1 MSSTNKLRKENTE
14 REQLKETLALACRI
28 LGTEGH
34 DDLNLGHLSV
44 RTKDQTGLMVMK
56 GRGLCLSEVRAQD
69 LVTIDFD
76 YQKVDGRRD
85 AHGELPIHIEIYK
98 KRRDVNCVV
107 HTHPL
112 YATAFSATG
121 QTLRPVNNE
130 SVLFAKP
137 LPYFDL
143 VTDLVV
149 TQELGKALAAKL
161 GDAKAIFMKNHGI
174 VVVGETI
181 EQATVRAYLLEKAV
195 KTLFV
200 AKVFGEPGWTDENEA
215 DRKEQRIF
223 TESKTKAMWAALLRQ
238 LEYKEAPLRILT
250 LLEEQMAKGKIQI
263 GGTKHGR
270 ATG

>member
-1 MSSTNKLRKENTE
+1 MSQMHKLDGETTE
-14 REQLKETLALACRI
+14 LEQLKETLAVACRI

-34 DDLNLGHLSV
+34 DDLNLGHLSTRV
-44 RTKDQTGLMVMK
+44 KGQSDVMCMK
-56 GRGLCLSEVRAQD
+56 GRGLCLSEVHAQD
-69 LVTIDFD
+69 LVTIDFN
-76 YQKVDGRRD
+76 YQKQAGQRD

-98 KRRDVNCVV
+98 KRTDVNCVV

-143 VTDLVV
+143 VTDLIV
-149 TQELGKALAAKL
+149 TPALGQALADKL
-161 GDAKAIFMKNHGI
+161 GDEKAIFLKNHGI

-181 EQATVRAYLLEKAV
+181 EQATVMAFQLEKAV

-200 AKVFGEPGWTDENEA
+200 ARVLGEPSFTDNEEA
-215 DRKEQRIF
+215 DRKAQRIF
-223 TESKTKAMWAALLRQ
+223 TEPKIKAMWEALVRQ
-238 LEYKEAPLRILT
+238 LEYKETPLRILT
-250 LLEEQMAKGKIQI
+250 LLEGQMAK
-263 GGTKHGR
+263 R
-270 ATG
+270 

>member
-1 MSSTNKLRKENTE
+1 MSSTPKLQERKTE
-14 REQLKETLALACRI
+14 AEPLKETLALACRI

-34 DDLNLGHLSV
+34 DDLNLGHLSA
-44 RTKDQTGLMVMK
+44 RAKDQAGLIYMK
-56 GRGLCLSEVRAQD
+56 GRGLCLSEIRAED
-69 LVTIDFD
+69 LVAIDFE
-76 YQKVDGRRD
+76 YKKVAGRRD

-98 KRRDVNCVV
+98 KRRDVNCIV

-143 VTDLVV
+143 VTDLIV
-149 TQELGKALAAKL
+149 TPELGKALAAKL
-161 GDAKAIFMKNHGI
+161 GNEKAIFMKNHGI
-174 VVVGETI
+174 VVVGENI
-181 EQATVRAYLLEKAV
+181 EQATVRAFLLEKAV

-200 AKVFGEPGWTDENEA
+200 AKVFGEPTWTDDAEA
-215 DRKEQRIF
+215 DQKAQRIF
-223 TESKTKAMWAALLRQ
+223 TEPKTKAMWAALVRQ

-250 LLEEQMAKGKIQI
+250 LLEEQMAKS
-263 GGTKHGR
+263 R
-270 ATG
+270 LR

>member
-1 MSSTNKLRKENTE
+1 MSQLRKLDDETTDPG
-14 REQLKETLALACRI
+14 QLQETLAVACRI

-44 RTKDQTGLMVMK
+44 RAEDPSGLMYMK

-69 LVTIDFD
+69 LVSIDFN
-76 YQKVDGRRD
+76 YQKLAGERD
-85 AHGELPIHIEIYK
+85 AHGELPIHIEIYR
-98 KRRDVNCVV
+98 KRMDVNCVV

-149 TQELGKALAAKL
+149 TPELGEALAGQL
-161 GDAKAIFMKNHGI
+161 GDEKAIFMKNHGI

-181 EQATVRAYLLEKAV
+181 EQATVRAFLLEKAV
-195 KTLFV
+195 KTLYV
-200 AKVFGEPGWTDENEA
+200 AKVLGEPSFTDSEEA
-215 DRKEQRIF
+215 DKKAQRIF
-223 TESKTKAMWAALLRQ
+223 TAPKTKAMWEALVRQ
-238 LEYKEAPLRILT
+238 LEYKETPLRILR
-250 LLEEQMAKGKIQI
+250 LLEGQMAK
-263 GGTKHGR
+263 R
-270 ATG
+270 